1 MRSEDIYKV
10 TEEQEKEI
18 VNILIDSTLYLSMSL
33 LERQR
38 LLDYLVASYFNP
50 TRSDHCHVIL
60 TPDRRPRSQ

>member
-1 MRSEDIYKV
+1 MRPEDLYKV
-10 TEEQEKEI
+10 TEEQEEEI
-18 VNILIDSTLYLSMSL
+18 VNILVDSSLYMSMSL

-50 TRSDHCHVIL
+50 TRSDCHVIL